1 MRNMAYGTAWV
12 LALACMLI
20 LYVTRYELGVI
31 FGSSDVV
38 TQMTGNA
45 MPIFLAGLL
54 FYAFSR
60 ITTSGFYA
68 TEQSL
73 FSYICVYAEPVLLLI
88 LLLIVPRIL
97 RQDGVWLSMVL
108 SQILTAG
115 IACLLRQKEKK
126 RVV

>member
-1 MRNMAYGTAWV
+1 
-12 LALACMLI
+12 MLI

>member
-1 MRNMAYGTAWV
+1 MVYNEKEVRELLKYSELTEEDKRRRYK
-12 LALACMLI
+12 ML
-20 LYVTRYELGVI
+20 VEL
-31 FGSSDVV
+31 
-38 TQMTGNA
+38 
-45 MPIFLAGLL
+45 PIFLAGLL

>member
-1 MRNMAYGTAWV
+1 MCEVCGTSWPVRQV
-12 LALACMLI
+12 LQ
-20 LYVTRYELGVI
+20 V
-31 FGSSDVV
+31 SSAVS
-38 TQMTGNA
+38 TMTGNA

-126 RVV
+126 RIV

>member
-1 MRNMAYGTAWV
+1 MS
-12 LALACMLI
+12 
-20 LYVTRYELGVI
+20 LGVI

-73 FSYICVYAEPVLLLI
+73 FSYICVYAEPVTFI
-88 LLLIVPRIL
+88 DPFVDCAADFETGRCVAEHGAFTDPDCRN
-97 RQDGVWLSMVL
+97 RMFASSEREEADCV
-108 SQILTAG
+108 TA
-115 IACLLRQKEKK
+115 
-126 RVV
+126 